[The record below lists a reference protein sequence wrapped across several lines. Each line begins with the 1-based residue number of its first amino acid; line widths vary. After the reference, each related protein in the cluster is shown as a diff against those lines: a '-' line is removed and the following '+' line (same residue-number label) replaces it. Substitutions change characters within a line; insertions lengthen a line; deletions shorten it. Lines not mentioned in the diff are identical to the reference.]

1 MIKISQIEEVKVF
14 KKLLPLLKIYPV
26 VILTTIIIL
35 GVLSSFVEGL
45 GISLFIPLLQS
56 LADTNL
62 SVANSNFFVRFLNQI
77 FIGVSNEHRFV
88 IITLCILGSIFF
100 KNCLVYGNSV
110 LCASANARVG
120 HRLRSGIFQQ
130 LLTLSYSFL
139 ENKESGKLMN
149 TLATETW
156 RAGQALSTLTG
167 TIVSVCTVVIYTIIL
182 LMISWQL
189 TLLVS
194 VLIIL
199 VSACIRLVTRQV
211 KHLGEQALAANSSLA
226 KQMWEGY
233 SGMKVIRAFGREA
246 YQQELFDL
254 ASNKVVNTFVRLDI
268 VAGMV
273 QPISE
278 VLSAVILML
287 ILVVALLIDRNSLPS
302 LLTFAFILYRLQ
314 PRVQQLDSSRVNL
327 LSLIS
332 SVDEVM
338 SLLDSTDKPYI
349 RSGIIPF
356 NSLEQGIYFESVGF
370 RYNPQDRLAI
380 QDISICIP
388 KGKTT
393 AIVGPSGAGKSTI
406 IGLICRFYDPN
417 SGEIYIDSLPLREL
431 NLADWRNQ
439 IAIVSQDIYMFSTT
453 ILENI
458 AYGRLDATKREI
470 IAAAKL
476 ANAHEFIS
484 QLPQGYDTKVG
495 DRGIRLSGGQRQR
508 IALARA
514 IVRNPKILILDEAT
528 NALDSI
534 AENLIQEALN
544 TLSQDRTVIIIAHRL
559 STIEQADRIF
569 VLDEGR
575 VIEQGNLHQLL
586 ERNGLFAQLYQLQ
599 YRNAST

>member
-1 MIKISQIEEVKVF
+1 MAILII
-14 KKLLPLLKIYPV
+14 
-26 VILTTIIIL
+26 VILGI
-35 GVLSSFVEGL
+35 LSSFVEGL

-56 LADTNL
+56 LVRTNS
-62 SVANSNFFVRFLNQI
+62 SVANSNFFVVFLNRI
-77 FIGVSNEHRFV
+77 FIGVSNNNRFI

-100 KNCLVYGNSV
+100 KNCLIYGNSI
-110 LCASANARVG
+110 LCASFNARIG

-130 LLTLSYSFL
+130 FLTLSYSFL

-149 TLATETW
+149 TLTSETW
-156 RAGQALSTLTG
+156 HTGQALSTLIG
-167 TIVSVCTVVIYTIIL
+167 MIVSNCTIAVYTIIL
-182 LMISWQL
+182 LLISWQL

-199 VSACIRLVTRQV
+199 VSFCIRLVTRQV
-211 KHLGEQALAANSSLA
+211 KHLGEQALEANSSLA

-246 YQQELFDL
+246 YEQELFDA
-254 ASNKVVNTFVRLDI
+254 ASNKVVNTFLRLDI
-268 VAGMV
+268 VSAMV

-287 ILVVALLIDRNSLPS
+287 ILVVALLIDRNSLPN
-302 LLTFAFILYRLQ
+302 LLTFIFILYRLQ
-314 PRVQQLDSSRVNL
+314 PRVQQLDGSRVSL
-327 LSLIS
+327 LGLTS

-338 SLLDSTDKPYI
+338 SLLDSSDKLYI
-349 RSGIIPF
+349 RSGSIPF
-356 NSLEQGIYFESVGF
+356 KSLEQGIYFESVGF
-370 RYNPQDRLAI
+370 RYNLKDKLAI

-388 KGKTT
+388 RGKTT
-393 AIVGPSGAGKSTI
+393 AIVGTSGAGKSTI
-406 IGLICRFYDPN
+406 IGLICRFYDIN
-417 SGEIYIDSLPLREL
+417 SGEIYIDSFPLREL

-453 ILENI
+453 VLENI
-458 AYGRLDATKREI
+458 AYGRLDATKKEI

-514 IVRNPKILILDEAT
+514 IVRNPEILILDEAT

-544 TLSQDRTVIIIAHRL
+544 TLSQDRTVVVIAHRL
-559 STIEQADRIF
+559 STIEQADQIV

-575 VIEQGNLHQLL
+575 VIEQGNFQQLL
-586 ERNGLFAQLYQLQ
+586 ESNGLFAQLYHLQ
-599 YRNAST
+599 YGNPRN